1 MSGKYIFDKDNYKF
15 KKAKTSVWAVIR
27 KILMFFVGTLSMAVL
42 YYVIFALVFS
52 TEEER
57 RLRQENRLFEK
68 EIPELEKKEKLL
80 ADVVEGLKIKDD
92 GIYEEVFH
100 TSAPSMDRFATG
112 SDLEA
117 LDSIPVPDITKLS
130 ASRLAALKQ
139 GADSVEAN
147 FQAIMK
153 TITDSGFVMPPMT
166 HPFETFSYAQT
177 GASVGNKINPF
188 YKVNMTHNGL
198 DLIAPEGV
206 AVLAAADGVVK
217 EVVKSTKGLG
227 NVVVIDHG
235 NGYVTR
241 YAHLADVVARKG
253 RKVKRGTKIGNV
265 GVSGN
270 SFAPHLHYEV
280 HRDTLVLD
288 PVHYLFASV
297 TPEAYLNMV
306 IMSVSAGQSMD

>member
-1 MSGKYIFDKDNYKF
+1 MGSKYIFDKDNYKF
-15 KKAKTSVWAVIR
+15 KKEKTSVWAVIR

-52 TEEER
+52 TDEER

-92 GIYEEVFH
+92 GIYEEIFH
-100 TSAPSMDRFATG
+100 TSSPSMDRFAAG

-117 LDSIPVPDITKLS
+117 MDSIPVSDITKLS

-147 FQAIMK
+147 FRAIMK
-153 TITDSGFVMPPMT
+153 TVTDSGFVMPPMT

-188 YKVNMTHNGL
+188 YKVSMTHNGL
-198 DLIAPEGV
+198 DIIAPEGV

-227 NVVVIDHG
+227 NVVEIDHG

-253 RKVKRGTKIGNV
+253 RKIKKGTRIGNV

-280 HRDTLVLD
+280 HRDTVVLD

-297 TPEAYLNMV
+297 TPEEYLNMV

>member
-1 MSGKYIFDKDNYKF
+1 MGSKYIFDKDNYKF
-15 KKAKTSVWAVIR
+15 KKEKTSVWAVIR

>member
-1 MSGKYIFDKDNYKF
+1 MGSKYIFDKDNYKF
-15 KKAKTSVWAVIR
+15 KKEKTSVWAVIR

-198 DLIAPEGV
+198 GLIAPEGV
-206 AVLAAADGVVK
+206 TVLAAADGVVK

-297 TPEAYLNMV
+297 TPEEYLNMV